1 MEENTTYDKKSLLS
15 FAAEPA
21 KWDWDKIVKHCVAFA
36 NARGGEL
43 VFGIEDDQEL
53 PPPNQRIPEDL
64 GEKLQK
70 GIGNRSLNVA
80 VAAQKKTAQNGGDTL
95 VLRVFHS
102 RQSVAATSD
111 GRYFMRV
118 SDESKPVMPDELVRL
133 AGERDAYVWELQPTA
148 RVPYANANAMQRVK
162 LLQDLRASK
171 RVSDFIKEKDDV
183 ELLQHFSLLDE
194 NQTMTNLGILWIGE
208 QPDRKR
214 LLYPPAIQFIKYDTR
229 EQKVS
234 KKTWTDGFLN
244 PKELIEAVWKDI
256 PDWMEYTEIPNGLF
270 RDTVPHY
277 DEVVVRELLANAL
290 VHRPYTTRGDI
301 FINLYPDHLEIH
313 NPGLL
318 PIGVTPHNILHQR
331 VARNRHLAELFY
343 ALGLMEKEGS
353 GYDTVY
359 EVLLSQARQVP
370 EVREEYDR
378 VVVSVDRRIIRP
390 EIIDLIARVDAS
402 YQLTQR
408 ERISLGM
415 IAQHGS
421 LTALEFARLLA
432 VEEGTRLRSWI
443 GKLMDK
449 EIVLSRGRTRATEY
463 RVNPKILRAQ
473 DFKGPT
479 TLKAI
484 APHRLRELAL
494 EDVSTHGPNAS
505 RPTAFGEIHARVGKE
520 IPASKLR
527 SALNALIT
535 ANQIKSTGKRGRG
548 GGYYLCESAPN
559 KSSFT

>member
-70 GIGNRSLNVA
+70 GIGNRCLNVA
-80 VAAQKKTAQNGGDTL
+80 VAADKKTTQNGGETL

-133 AGERDAYVWELQPTA
+133 AGERDAYVWELQTTA
-148 RVPYANANAMQRVK
+148 RVPYANANAVQRVK

-194 NQTMTNLGILWIGE
+194 NQNMTNLGILWIGE
-208 QPDRKR
+208 QHDRKR
-214 LLYPPAIQFIKYDTR
+214 LLYPPAIQFIKYDAR

-234 KKTWTDGFLN
+234 KKTWTDALLN

-256 PDWMEYTEIPNGLF
+256 PDWKEYTEIPNGLF

-331 VARNRHLAELFY
+331 VARNRYLAELFY

-359 EVLLSQARQVP
+359 EVLLSQARHVP

-421 LTALEFARLLA
+421 LTALEFSKLLA
-432 VEEGTRLRSWI
+432 VDQGSRLRNWL
-443 GKLMDK
+443 GRLEEE
-449 EIVLSRGRTRATEY
+449 EIVLSRGRTRAKEY
-463 RVNPKILRAQ
+463 RVNPEILREAN
-473 DFKGPT
+473 FKGPT

-484 APHRLRELAL
+484 APHRIRELVLA
-494 EDVSTHGPNAS
+494 DVTTYAPDTSQAIGIVAIHT
-505 RPTAFGEIHARVGKE
+505 RIGEE
-520 IPASKLR
+520 IPRHKIKR
-527 SALNALIT
+527 ALDDLIEEDKVIPIGERRHRRYALK
-535 ANQIKSTGKRGRG
+535 A
-548 GGYYLCESAPN
+548 
-559 KSSFT
+559 